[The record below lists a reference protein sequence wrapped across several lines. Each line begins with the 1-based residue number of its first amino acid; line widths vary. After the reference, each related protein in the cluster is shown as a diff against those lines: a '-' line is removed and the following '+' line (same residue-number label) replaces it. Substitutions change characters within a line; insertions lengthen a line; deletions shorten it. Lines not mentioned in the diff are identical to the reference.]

1 MLKSSSTVFKISFH
15 AHFHQGGSSTALFEE
30 GRDRG
35 DTDETICV
43 MTCESVK
50 ALSETRVGVRITQ
63 DGIPSP
69 TLKTGLHN
77 LYSCW

>member
-35 DTDETICV
+35 DTDETICI
-43 MTCESVK
+43 MTGAAVHSAVLE
-50 ALSETRVGVRITQ
+50 LIEEMDR
-63 DGIPSP
+63 
-69 TLKTGLHN
+69 L
-77 LYSCW
+77 

>member
-35 DTDETICV
+35 DTDETICI
-43 MTCESVK
+43 MTGDATSIC
-50 ALSETRVGVRITQ
+50 SETRE
-63 DGIPSP
+63 
-69 TLKTGLHN
+69 
-77 LYSCW
+77 LYSGHHFIF